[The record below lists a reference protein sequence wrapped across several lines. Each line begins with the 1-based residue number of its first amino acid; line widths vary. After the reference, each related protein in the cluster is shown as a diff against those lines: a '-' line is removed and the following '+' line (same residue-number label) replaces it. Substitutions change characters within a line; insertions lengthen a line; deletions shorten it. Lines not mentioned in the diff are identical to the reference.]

1 MPGRLGGADIPFDQA
16 STAWQEYLI
25 EAWALGSF
33 MISIGLFSVLLE
45 ASASPLHRWIQDA
58 DLRRVIF
65 AVALGGTAI
74 ALIYSPWG
82 QRSGAHM
89 NPAVTLSF
97 LRLGKITSRHAAG
110 YIAAQTLGAIFGV
123 YLVWGACG
131 SLFSAPPVSYDT
143 TVPGSAGVLRAFIA
157 EFCMSAALM
166 LTLLASAS
174 RPRLAPYT
182 GILAGALIAAF
193 ILLEAPISGMSI
205 NPARSLASAIPANQ
219 WASFWL
225 YIFAP
230 ILGMQLAGVL
240 FAVLAPFVPCAK
252 LCHSTAQ
259 RCIHCGYTP
268 TAPLRNHINH
278 PGVST

>member
-1 MPGRLGGADIPFDQA
+1 MLDRLRWRFAPLDQA
-16 STAWQEYLI
+16 SAWQEYLI

-33 MISIGLFSVLLE
+33 MISIGLFSILLE
-45 ASASPLHRWIQDA
+45 ASPSPLHSWIPDA

-65 AVALGGTAI
+65 AIALGGTAI

-97 LRLGKITSRHAAG
+97 LRLGKITSRHATG
-110 YIAAQTLGAIFGV
+110 YIVAQTLGAILGV
-123 YLVWGACG
+123 YLVWAAFG
-131 SLFSAPPVSYDT
+131 SWFSMPPISFNT
-143 TVPGSAGVLRAFIA
+143 TVPGSGGALRAFLA
-157 EFCMSAALM
+157 ELCMSAVLM

-174 RPRLAPYT
+174 RPRLAAYT
-182 GILAGALIAAF
+182 GILAGTLICAF
-193 ILLEAPISGMSI
+193 ILLALPISGMSI

-219 WASFWL
+219 WTSFWI

-230 ILGMQLAGVL
+230 ILGMQLATVL
-240 FAVLAPFVPCAK
+240 FAVSVPIAPCAK
-252 LCHSTAQ
+252 LCHSATQ

-268 TAPLRNHINH
+268 LHLINHI
-278 PGVST
+278 GVSS